1 MARDGFRSDASEP
14 VWLVLALGLFGCGTD
29 VAQTAIELTP
39 PAALD
44 CTAPSSPVE
53 LPSDPQFGAGAS
65 LSDTF
70 LAKGK
75 YGAGQGPGV
84 GIAALDGFRL
94 FVNGELLAEST
105 SSLEPAFV
113 PLTLLP
119 GDNAIAVV
127 VTAQNRVPVLLAEV
141 AELERLYVSDA
152 TWKVSSEP
160 GSDFAEPGAD
170 TSQWANASDRGSI
183 EQSPGC
189 DPGEGFPAGSE
200 AHFIA
205 AQAPGTAVF
214 RIDVR
219 IAPIGFAAG
228 TTGGGS
234 LTPVVA
240 STADEIVSALKSD
253 DPKVVVVPE
262 GSLDV
267 RRMGDDVTH
276 TEACPTACP
285 DGTGMLTYN
294 LLPDDQTCPTDTV
307 PETRDERRI
316 KIGSNTTLVGL
327 GRGAALL
334 GGSLDVAGSK
344 NVIVRNFVLY
354 GVNPSLIEAGDG
366 ISIDEGSD
374 GVWVDHATFWRVSDG
389 FIDSTSAATNLTF
402 SWVRNEGDNQAACQG
417 QHPRS
422 NQLTNTTATIH
433 HSLWEHVNGRAPV
446 ATQSASQVHLFNNVV
461 SDDVGYAVGAA
472 CGARVLVEGS
482 VFDNVN
488 VWTDKFG
495 DDCDDTDDSEL
506 GFIRA
511 AGGKNLYVGSGKH
524 ESDGVEAPEPA
535 DSAVQ
540 DPTYTYTLDPAE
552 SVRFVVPVWA
562 GAGARW
568 ALPLT
573 ALPAPEV
580 TDPTP
585 AP

>member
-1 MARDGFRSDASEP
+1 
-14 VWLVLALGLFGCGTD
+14 
-29 VAQTAIELTP
+29 VAQTAVLLP
-39 PAALD
+39 APAALD
-44 CTAPSSPVE
+44 CTAPSSPVT
-53 LPSDPQFGAGAS
+53 LPSEPQFGGGVE
-65 LSDTF
+65 LSDTI

-84 GIAALDGFRL
+84 SLAALDGFRL
-94 FVNGELLAEST
+94 FVNGELLAEGT
-105 SSLEPAFV
+105 ASLEPAFV

-127 VTAQNRVPVLLAEV
+127 VTARDRAPVLLAEV

-152 TWKVSSEP
+152 TWKVSSDP
-160 GSDFAEPGAD
+160 GSAFSEPSTD
-170 TSQWANASDRGSI
+170 DSQWPAASDRGSI
-183 EQSPGC
+183 EQSPAC
-189 DPGEGFPAGSE
+189 DPGDGFPAGSD

-205 AQAPGTAVF
+205 AEAPGTAVF
-214 RIDVR
+214 RLDVP

-234 LTPVVA
+234 LTPVTA
-240 STADEIVSALKSD
+240 STPEDIVSALKSD

-267 RRMGDDVTH
+267 RRTGSDVTN
-276 TEACPTACP
+276 TAACPTSCG

-294 LLPDDQTCPTDTV
+294 LLPDDQTCPIDTV
-307 PETRDERRI
+307 PETRNERRI

-334 GGSLDVAGSK
+334 GGSLDIAGSE

-354 GVNPSLIEAGDG
+354 GVNQQLIEAGDG
-366 ISIDEGSD
+366 VSIDDGAD
-374 GVWVDHATFWRVSDG
+374 GVWIDHATFWQVSDG
-389 FIDSTSAATNLTF
+389 FIDSTSRAQNLTF
-402 SWVRNEGDNQAACQG
+402 SWVRNEGDNLAACQG

-433 HSLWEHVNGRAPV
+433 HSLWERVNGRAPAV
-446 ATQSASQVHLFNNVV
+446 TQSASQVHLFNNVV
-461 SDDVGYAVGAA
+461 SNDLGYAVGAA

-482 VFDNVN
+482 VFENVSI
-488 VWTDKFG
+488 WTDKFG
-495 DDCDDTDDSEL
+495 DDCDDPNDSKL

-511 AGGKNLYVGSGKH
+511 AGRDNLYLGSGKH

-535 DSAVQ
+535 DSAVP
-540 DPTYTYTLDPAE
+540 DPTYAYTLDPAE
-552 SVRFVVPVWA
+552 SVRFVVPEWA

-568 ALPLT
+568 ALPLN
-573 ALPAPEV
+573 ALPAP
-580 TDPTP
+580 
-585 AP
+585 